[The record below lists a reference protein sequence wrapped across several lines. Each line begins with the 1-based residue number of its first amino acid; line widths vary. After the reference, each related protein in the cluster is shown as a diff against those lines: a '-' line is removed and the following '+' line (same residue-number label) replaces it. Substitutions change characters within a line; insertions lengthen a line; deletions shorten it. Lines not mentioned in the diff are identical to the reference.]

1 MKKGILFVVS
11 GPSGSGKGTIL
22 GKICSLN
29 SNIAVSVSATTR
41 RPRVGEVDGVEY
53 YFLEE
58 DVFLKHV
65 ETGEM
70 LEYNKYCG
78 NYYGTLKSE
87 VERLLRCNEVVILEV
102 DVNGAENISRFYEC
116 VKVFVLPPSLEVLKS
131 RLRNRKTE
139 NLNSLKNRLTQACV
153 EVETAFKFD
162 YLIINDDADCA
173 SRQLLSIVEASQQTV
188 SRMNSFLEEFLAS
201 GLSEV

>member
-41 RPRVGEVDGVEY
+41 KPRVGEVYGEDY

-87 VERLLRCNEVVILEV
+87 VERLLSCNEVVILEV
-102 DVNGAENISRFYEC
+102 DVNGAENIGRVYEC

-131 RLRNRKTE
+131 RLEKRKTE
-139 NLNSLKNRLTQACV
+139 NLDSLKNRLTQACV

-162 YLIINDDADCA
+162 YLIINDDADEA
-173 SRQLLSIVEASQQTV
+173 SRQLLSIVEANQRTV
-188 SRMNSFLEEFLAS
+188 SRMNSFLEEFLVS